1 MLSKLGSVSLDPA
14 MIAAIPVWDQYVTLL
29 ERVLDFLATMFNSG
43 GIAIIVFTIIVKTLL
58 LPLTVK
64 AIRSSKSMQEM
75 QPKIKELQK
84 KYGKDR
90 QRLSQETMAL
100 YQQHQIN
107 PLAGCLPMLIQI
119 PIFFG
124 VYRAIANLSSGGGNG
139 SAEVWTGSFLWLPS
153 LNEAD
158 PYKIL
163 PILAGVFQFVQTRMS
178 RPAGQGKPTDPQ
190 QAMMN
195 TMMNF
200 MPLMVVIFGWN
211 FASGP
216 VIYWVTQSVYS
227 VVQQWLITGW
237 GCMKDWFPRL
247 PDLPEHRQLGY
258 KAPRDLDAV
267 VVVTG
272 ADGKPVPQ
280 GKVMGWM
287 QRKAEEAQEQRKRVD
302 ERKQPASSSGG
313 KSGSSGGTS
322 GSKSGKN
329 RAVRPKMAPADEED
343 VTVAESPAPAV
354 KPPRP
359 IKRSSSKAKA
369 QPEAGDDLTDEGVAN
384 GVTSSAPSTPAP
396 RKIKSSQRRP
406 TSGSG
411 SVPASAGS
419 GLLKR
424 FHAARRGGPADAHRV
439 WHPRRV
445 RTVRGRER

>member
-1 MLSKLGSVSLDPA
+1 MLSKLGSVSLDQA
-14 MIAAIPVWDQYVTLL
+14 VVAAIPVWDQYVDGL
-29 ERVLDFLATMFNSG
+29 EHFLDFLARTVNSAG
-43 GIAIIVFTIIVKTLL
+43 LAVILFTIIVKTLL

-64 AIRSSKSMQEM
+64 AIRSSKSMQEL

-90 QRLSQETMAL
+90 QKISQETMAL
-100 YQQHQIN
+100 YQQHQVN

-124 VYRAIANLSSGGGNG
+124 VYRAIANLSAGKAGIGASDLW
-139 SAEVWTGSFLWLPS
+139 EQSFLWLPS

-163 PILAGVFQFVQTRMS
+163 PIMAGVFQFIQTRMS
-178 RPAGQGKPTDPQ
+178 RPAGQGKPSDPQ

-200 MPLMVVIFGWN
+200 MPLMVVVFGWT
-211 FASGP
+211 FAAGP

-227 VVQQWLITGW
+227 VVQQWLIAGW
-237 GCMKDWFPRL
+237 GSMKDWFPRL

-258 KAPRDLDAV
+258 KPPRDLNEG

-272 ADGKPVPQ
+272 PDGKPVPQ

-287 QRKAEEAQEQRKRVD
+287 QRKAEEAQEQRKKMDDHRQQ
-302 ERKQPASSSGG
+302 KATGGSGG
-313 KSGSSGGTS
+313 GSGGGTR
-322 GSKSGKN
+322 GAGSGKN
-329 RAVRPKMAPADEED
+329 RGSRPKMAADADD
-343 VTVAESPAPAV
+343 VTTAEAEAPTPVV

-359 IKRSSSKAKA
+359 IKRASSKAKA
-369 QPEAGDDLTDEGVAN
+369 PAN
-384 GVTSSAPSTPAP
+384 GTEGPTDVVDEADDGAAAPEPTTTGTGTSQAPRP

-406 TSGSG
+406 K
-411 SVPASAGS
+411 ASS
-419 GLLKR
+419 
-424 FHAARRGGPADAHRV
+424 
-439 WHPRRV
+439 
-445 RTVRGRER
+445 